1 MDSTDGFRVAY
12 KDWRLKNT
20 KALLHITHSNHVLQ
34 KQLKIFLFFTI
45 PNSFFLISN
54 WNMEYQNNDKNEMHF
69 LGCIIFL
76 KK

>member
-34 KQLKIFLFFTI
+34 KKIKNISFLYNPKF
-45 PNSFFLISN
+45 
-54 WNMEYQNNDKNEMHF
+54 
-69 LGCIIFL
+69 IFSDT
-76 KK
+76 